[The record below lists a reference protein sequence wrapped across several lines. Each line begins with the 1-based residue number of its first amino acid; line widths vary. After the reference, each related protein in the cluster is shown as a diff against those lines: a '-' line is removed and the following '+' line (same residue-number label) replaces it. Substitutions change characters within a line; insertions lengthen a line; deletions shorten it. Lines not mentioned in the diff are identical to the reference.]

1 MHEFLADHIEK
12 ALIGDAQ
19 LRDDR
24 QRQKRKSAERRG
36 QRTAERFGGRVD
48 VFELPTNVIGGRG
61 GNEAGDGERQTRLH
75 RAIPEAPS
83 GHPVMQG
90 TILERTYL
98 GESWDY
104 VVRPTESAL
113 RLRVAAPPLD
123 VHDVGSAV
131 WLALDPSQLA
141 VVQ

>member
-1 MHEFLADHIEK
+1 MADLDGLVE
-12 ALIGDAQ
+12 GVV
-19 LRDDR
+19 
-24 QRQKRKSAERRG
+24 SG
-36 QRTAERFGGRVD
+36 D
-48 VFELPTNVIGGRG
+48 VFAADGFSLPAGAMAGQVLPQGPTLVSLRPQSIG
-61 GNEAGDGERQTRLH
+61 LH